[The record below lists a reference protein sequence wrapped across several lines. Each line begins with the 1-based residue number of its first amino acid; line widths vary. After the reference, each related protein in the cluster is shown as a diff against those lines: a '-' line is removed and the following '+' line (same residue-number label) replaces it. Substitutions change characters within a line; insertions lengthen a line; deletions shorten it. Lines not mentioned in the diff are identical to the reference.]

1 MKKGIYKTS
10 DVWLASFLLASNLRL
25 ERADWED
32 GKLVFGFEDE
42 GNAEELIRDFM
53 NDIATVQA
61 KRFVEAFR
69 NLKSLIYTKAK

>member
-1 MKKGIYKTS
+1 MKKGVYLTS
-10 DVWLASFLLASNLRL
+10 DVWMASFLLASDLRL

-42 GNAEELIRDFM
+42 GNANSLIRDFM
-53 NDIATVQA
+53 NDIATVPA
-61 KRFVEAFR
+61 KRFVESFR